1 MRVDCPQE
9 LSGGVAIEAHC
20 ALLAESF
27 ARLLGRPLIDGNPK
41 PSAAQL
47 WTAECGLLSHSVE
60 ADPLFNYANKLA
72 LELFERDFDS
82 MSGLPSRLSSE
93 APVDHERIR
102 LLDEV
107 ARRGFIENYCG
118 VRISSRGR
126 RFEIRGAT
134 VWNLIDGA
142 GSYRGQAAKITQW
155 RYL

>member
-9 LSGGVAIEAHC
+9 LSGGVATEAHC
-20 ALLAESF
+20 ALLVESF
-27 ARLLGRPLIDGNPK
+27 ARLLDRPLIDGNPK
-41 PSAAQL
+41 PSAAQI
-47 WTAECGLLSHSVE
+47 WTAGCGLLSHRVE

-72 LELFERDFDS
+72 LELFERDFDT

-102 LLDEV
+102 LFDEV

-118 VRISSRGR
+118 VRISVTGR

-134 VWNLIDGA
+134 VWNLIDKA
-142 GSYRGQAAKITQW
+142 GIYRGQAAKITQW